1 MPIMDAALMLAMS
14 TSTARPNVQKAFQIF
29 LWVALQISR
38 DDDYMSNDDCSR
50 SDRMSGGLEKY
61 IELAEGDNGG
71 IMMTFV
77 TRTLQKMENVDEE
90 FLVL

>member
-1 MPIMDAALMLAMS
+1 
-14 TSTARPNVQKAFQIF
+14 
-29 LWVALQISR
+29 
-38 DDDYMSNDDCSR
+38 MSNDDCSH

-77 TRTLQKMENVDEE
+77 TRTLQKMENVDEQ

>member
-1 MPIMDAALMLAMS
+1 MSCTCLLYLTCLISPLDAIA
-14 TSTARPNVQKAFQIF
+14 QIF
-29 LWVALQISR
+29 LWVALQIRR
-38 DDDYMSNDDCSR
+38 DDDFMGSDDCSH

-77 TRTLQKMENVDEE
+77 QRVIAKMENVDEQY
-90 FLVL
+90 LVL